1 MAETKRGDGR
11 ADERQSA
18 EAAGDEVESA
28 GDTTAAATV
37 GDDAPDHHKP
47 VGADT
52 RIKVEGDEE
61 EG

>member
-1 MAETKRGDGR
+1 MTETKR
-11 ADERQSA
+11 ADEGTRA
-18 EAAGDEVESA
+18 EGDEVESA

-52 RIKVEGDEE
+52 RVRVAGEPGES
-61 EG
+61 